1 MQSIPSTMADSPSNL
16 HTAASIDAR
25 LRALESYQPQPVTG
39 PSLRDSEP
47 YLFQPVQES
56 ADLHRNG
63 DICIEELT
71 DSDLDLPIDF
81 A

>member
-1 MQSIPSTMADSPSNL
+1 MEPTLDPKSP
-16 HTAASIDAR
+16 ASDIDAR
-25 LRALESYQPQPVTG
+25 LRALESYQPQPISS

-47 YLFQPVQES
+47 YLFNPIQVVG
-56 ADLHRNG
+56 DLHPNG
-63 DICIEELT
+63 DICIEDLT

>member
-1 MQSIPSTMADSPSNL
+1 MADLAPNQ

-25 LRALESYQPQPVTG
+25 LRALESYQPQPVQG

-47 YLFQPVQES
+47 YLFQPVQDIT
-56 ADLHRNG
+56 DLHRNG
-63 DICIEELT
+63 DICIEALT